1 MLGGS
6 SPAGGRGAQ
15 TGGAGAGARQA
26 AGNCVFGPG
35 VIGTDPTLGLDA
47 DPGPPAGGG
56 PPGARPE
63 EGGRYSV
70 QGVSQV

>member
-1 MLGGS
+1 MVGGS
-6 SPAGGRGAQ
+6 SPAGGRSGQ
-15 TGGAGAGARQA
+15 QGGAGAGAQQA

-47 DPGPPAGGG
+47 DFGPPVGGSLPGP
-56 PPGARPE
+56 RLE
-63 EGGRYSV
+63 DGGRYSA

>member
-6 SPAGGRGAQ
+6 SRAGGRGAQ
-15 TGGAGAGARQA
+15 TGNSGAGAQQA
-26 AGNCVFGPG
+26 AGNWVFGPG

-47 DPGPPAGGG
+47 DPGPPAGSGL
-56 PPGARPE
+56 PGARLE
-63 EGGRYSV
+63 EGGRYSA